1 MLVQRWVT
9 PGAVGLVIATCGM
22 SAVPRAASMA
32 EAIAPLMMQCAHGYS
47 GCIGVLSIGCQVA
60 LRSVAGLPSMSPLR
74 IAVIG
79 LQNSYLY
86 LASKSAMP
94 ASASAIE
101 ANAMKCALSTVS
113 IFLTTTICLS
123 SWCDIPGLTEIQKR
137 ASSVCR
143 AVRLV

>member
-47 GCIGVLSIGCQVA
+47 GCIGVASIGCQA
-60 LRSVAGLPSMSPLR
+60 ASRSVAGLPSMSPLR

-79 LQNSYLY
+79 RQNSYLY
-86 LASKSAMP
+86 LASKTAIK
-94 ASASAIE
+94 ASAVATENSAI
-101 ANAMKCALSTVS
+101 KRALFSRS
-113 IFLTTTICLS
+113 IFF
-123 SWCDIPGLTEIQKR
+123 
-137 ASSVCR
+137 A
-143 AVRLV
+143 